1 MGKSVAKGL
10 KYKGEVLLEE
20 FPDRFNDKFE
30 NNKQK
35 LREITDLPLSK
46 STRNTLA
53 GYIVRLAKRKKAT
66 DLK

>member
-30 NNKQK
+30 NNKTK
-35 LREITDLPLSK
+35 LNEIKDLPLSK
-46 STRNTLA
+46 STRNILA
-53 GYIVRLAKRKKAT
+53 GYIVRLAKRKKAAE
-66 DLK
+66 LK